1 MRSLAPIVLGALA
14 LRLAILA
21 VRHDAPIDMEGAN
34 YARLAQNLHGGLG
47 YVSIRG
53 TVGTEYAP
61 FYPLTIAATLPIV
74 PNAQFAGE
82 LIAVLFGA
90 LLVAAVWLL
99 CAEIANPRVATV
111 AALLIAV
118 APVLVT
124 LSTSVLTE
132 TPFAALLV
140 LGLWLF
146 LRTLRTGR
154 TSDAAGAGAAF
165 ALAFLTRA
173 EGAAFVL
180 FAGLVLTAAALR
192 RPGSLRPFAAFA
204 AVTALFVLPFVW
216 FTYHTSGHV
225 LFDGKSR
232 INAVEAAGL
241 RAGHSYL
248 AVADAVTADGRP
260 IGPEIDLAYHDP
272 RGDAP
277 APSMRDRAVMA
288 LGAELRHVRDLG
300 YAFKGSDFGSWPL
313 VALAL
318 LGFIASMRTRERRL
332 ANTVI
337 LASVAT
343 LYLAL
348 GSVWHFWERYA
359 AVFLVFAIVYASQG
373 VEAAREWSRSR
384 RVPDVGTFMVAAVI
398 VLSLAVVAREAL
410 ARVEAPERAVG
421 AWIASHGNDVLVIDA
436 SNLAAYYGGATWL
449 PLPYAPEGPS
459 RAFLNRTCPD
469 YVVLDTRRRNDYPL
483 LARWFD
489 SAPPAAD
496 AELVF
501 TAAGIEGSLRLFRY
515 RAGAHRGSI
524 ATRAVTPGAAC
535 VRRPGLER
543 SLQRARARERTN
555 FLAQS
560 QSPGAKDR
568 SEPSTSR

>member
-1 MRSLAPIVLGALA
+1 MRPLGPIVLGALA
-14 LRLAILA
+14 LRFAILA

-61 FYPLTIAATLPIV
+61 FYPLTIAAMLPIV

-82 LIAVLFGA
+82 LLAVLFGV
-90 LLVAAVWLL
+90 LLVCAVWLL

-140 LGLWLF
+140 LGIWLF

-154 TSDAAGAGAAF
+154 AGDAAGAGAAF

-180 FAGLVLTAAALR
+180 FAGVALSAATLR
-192 RPGSLRPFAAFA
+192 RPGLLRPFAAFA

-225 LFDGKSR
+225 LYDGKSR

-241 RAGHSYL
+241 RAGRSYL

-288 LGAELRHVRDLG
+288 FDAELRHVRDLG
-300 YAFKGSDFGSWPL
+300 SAFKGLAFGSWPF
-313 VALAL
+313 VALSF
-318 LGFIASMRTRERRL
+318 LGIIASMRTRERRL

-337 LASVAT
+337 VASVAT

-373 VEAAREWSRSR
+373 VEAARGWSRSR
-384 RVPDVGTFMVAAVI
+384 RIPDVGTLMLAAVV
-398 VLSLAVVAREAL
+398 VLLLAVDAREAL
-410 ARVEAPERAVG
+410 GRIDAPERAVG
-421 AWIASHGNDVLVIDA
+421 AWIARHEKDVLVIDA
-436 SNLAAYYGGATWL
+436 SNQAAYYGGATWL
-449 PLPYAPEGPS
+449 PLPYGPESAS

-469 YVVLDTRRRNDYPL
+469 YVVLDARRRDDYPL

-489 SAPPAAD
+489 GAPPAAD
-496 AELVF
+496 TELVF
-501 TAAGIEGSLRLFRY
+501 TAAGIDGPLRLFRY
-515 RAGAHRGSI
+515 RAGAHPRSI
-524 ATRAVTPGAAC
+524 ATRAAPSGAVC
-535 VRRPGLER
+535 VRRPALER
-543 SLQRARARERTN
+543 SQQRA
-555 FLAQS
+555 
-560 QSPGAKDR
+560 
-568 SEPSTSR
+568 